1 MRVIIAGTGKCLP
14 GQDVPGRIVTNDEVV
29 GLLLANKAIKPG
41 SDRPWETG
49 ELTSQKIIDLVGIR
63 ERRWVTND
71 LNTSDLALF
80 AAERALAE
88 AGIGW
93 EDVGILAVG
102 SSTPEA
108 AFPSTAC
115 FVLYKAIKKKVDAG
129 EWDEQIARA
138 ALRIPAFD
146 VMAACTSG
154 LYAID
159 LVRKHL
165 LFEETSSPYGLAVSA
180 EVFSRMLDFS
190 DTNSD
195 LWGDAAGAVVL
206 KRAEGPAGILCTE
219 VGTDPWKAETTY
231 SVGKDM
237 RYYDVPPARPNAMM
251 KGHEVQKFVLKI
263 IPELIERTV
272 AKANRYVGGGRRIGL
287 DDISLFVCHQANARI
302 FDFPSKKLGIPIE
315 KFYVNV
321 ERRGNTSS
329 ASVLLAL
336 REAYE
341 EDRIKK
347 GDLVMLLAFGGG
359 LTWAAMIVE
368 W

>member
-14 GQDVPGRIVTNDEVV
+14 GLDVPGRVVTNDEIV

-41 SDRPWETG
+41 SDRPWEPG
-49 ELTSQKIIDLVGIR
+49 ELTSEKIVDLVGIR
-63 ERRWVTND
+63 ERRWVTNE
-71 LNTSDLALF
+71 LNTSDLALV
-80 AAERALAE
+80 AAEHALAE

-93 EDVGILAVG
+93 EDIGILAVG

-108 AFPSTAC
+108 YFPSTAC
-115 FVLYKAIKKKVDAG
+115 FVLYKAIQKKVASG
-129 EWDEQIARA
+129 EWDEQVARA

-146 VMAACTSG
+146 ILAACTSG

-165 LFEETSSPYGLAVSA
+165 LFEETASPYGLAVSA
-180 EVFSRMLDFS
+180 EVFSRMVDFS

-206 KRAEGPAGILCTE
+206 KRAEGPAGIICAE
-219 VGTDPWKAETTY
+219 VGTDPWRADTTY
-231 SVGKDM
+231 SVGKDT
-237 RYYDVPPARPNAMM
+237 RYHDAPVKPNAMM
-251 KGHEVQKFVLKI
+251 KGHEIQKFVLKI
-263 IPELIERTV
+263 IPELIERAI
-272 AKANRYVGGGRRIGL
+272 AKANRYMGGGRRIGVN
-287 DDISLFVCHQANARI
+287 DIGLFVCHQANARI
-302 FDFPSKKLGIPIE
+302 FDFPAKKLGVPLE

-321 ERRGNTSS
+321 DRRGNTSS

-341 EDRIKK
+341 EGRIKK
-347 GDLVMLLAFGGG
+347 GDLVMLLSFGGG

>member
-14 GQDVPGRIVTNDEVV
+14 GQDVPGRVVSNDEVV

-41 SDRPWETG
+41 TDRPWEPG
-49 ELTSQKIIDLVGIR
+49 ELTSQKISDLVGIR

-71 LNTSDLALF
+71 LNTSDLALA
-80 AAERALAE
+80 AAEQALGE

-93 EDVGILAVG
+93 EDIGILAVG

-108 AFPSTAC
+108 LFPSTAC
-115 FVLYKAIKKKVDAG
+115 LVLYKAIKKKVESGA
-129 EWDEQIARA
+129 WDEQVARA
-138 ALRIPAFD
+138 AMRIPAFD
-146 VMAACTSG
+146 ILAACTSG

-165 LFEETSSPYGLAVSA
+165 MFEETASSYGLAVSA

-206 KRAEGPAGILCTE
+206 KRAEGPAGIICTE
-219 VGTDPWKAETTY
+219 VGSDPWRAETTY

-237 RYYDVPPARPNAMM
+237 RYHEAPDKPNAMM

-263 IPELIERTV
+263 IPELIERTI
-272 AKANRYVGGGRRIGL
+272 AKANRFMGGGRRIGVN
-287 DDISLFVCHQANARI
+287 DIALFICHQANARI
-302 FDFPSKKLGIPIE
+302 FDHPSKKLGIPLE

-321 ERRGNTSS
+321 GRRGNTSS

-341 EDRIKK
+341 DGRIRK
-347 GDLVMLLAFGGG
+347 GDLVMLLSFGGG